1 MGHKVDRRTALAV
14 IGAAPLSVSLAGA
27 LAEHAWAAPPGQA
40 DRPEADSG
48 LLVVDVQNDFCPGG
62 SLAVTDGDQVVPV
75 LNRQIEAFLEARR
88 PVFASRDWHPAQ
100 TTHFVEAGGAWPAH
114 CVQGTRGAEFHPD
127 LRLPPEVVVVS
138 KGMGPEEDSYSA
150 FEARD
155 EAGRM
160 LGDLL
165 ADRGVRRLYVG
176 GLATDYCVRHSAL
189 DGCAAG
195 LEVVVLMYSIR
206 GVDLQSCESYRA
218 LPYLHAAEAI
228 IC

>member
-1 MGHKVDRRTALAV
+1 
-14 IGAAPLSVSLAGA
+14 
-27 LAEHAWAAPPGQA
+27 
-40 DRPEADSG
+40 
-48 LLVVDVQNDFCPGG
+48 
-62 SLAVTDGDQVVPV
+62 VPV

-165 ADRGVRRLYVG
+165 ADHGVRRLYVG
-176 GLATDYCVRHSAL
+176 GLATDYCVKHSAL
-189 DGCAAG
+189 DGRAAG
-195 LEVVVLMYSIR
+195 LEVIVLRDAIR
-206 GVDLQSCESYRA
+206 GVDVQPGDSDRA
-218 LPYLHAAEAI
+218 LQELQAAGAI
-228 IC
+228 LR

>member
-1 MGHKVDRRTALAV
+1 MGHKVNRRTALAV

-62 SLAVTDGDQVVPV
+62 SLAVADGDQVVPV
-75 LNRQIEAFLEARR
+75 LNRQIEAFVEAGR
-88 PVFASRDWHPAQ
+88 PIFASRDWHPAR

-114 CVQGTRGAEFHPD
+114 CVQGTGGAEFHPD

-155 EAGRM
+155 EGGRM
-160 LGDLL
+160 LADLL

-176 GLATDYCVRHSAL
+176 GLATDYCVKHSTL
-189 DGCAAG
+189 DGRAAG
-195 LEVVVLMYSIR
+195 LEVVVLRDAIR
-206 GVDLQSCESYRA
+206 GVDLQPGDSDRA
-218 LPYLHAAEAI
+218 LQEMQAAGAI
-228 IC
+228 LR